1 MGAIH
6 STQISRL
13 RFENFL
19 GTTGWRW
26 VQSHSIPLLK
36 RVLRSFKLSNVGLLL
51 LHRYVPVEFK
61 DFQTPLSNNEKKKK
75 LKLSWEIRNGQMEQ
89 STSIGS
95 VQLSKVVHLER
106 WTRFFKTF
114 LFGPGQSIQ
123 F

>member
-61 DFQTPLSNNEKKKK
+61 DFQTPLSNNEKKKIETLLGNK
-75 LKLSWEIRNGQMEQ
+75 KWSNG
-89 STSIGS
+89 TVNFDRIGPT
-95 VQLSKVVHLER
+95 E
-106 WTRFFKTF
+106 
-114 LFGPGQSIQ
+114 
-123 F
+123 